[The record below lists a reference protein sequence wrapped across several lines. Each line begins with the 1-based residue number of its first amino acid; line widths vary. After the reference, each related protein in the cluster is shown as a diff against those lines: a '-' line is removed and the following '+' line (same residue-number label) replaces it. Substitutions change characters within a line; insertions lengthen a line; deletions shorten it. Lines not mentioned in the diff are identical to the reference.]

1 VKRSAPAVLAA
12 GVALLLALLAGGA
25 WLILLRAEV
34 DVAPGRPVQVE
45 IREGATPLEAGGAL
59 AAKGVVANPAMFR
72 LQVQMAGVESQL
84 QAGVYDLQTGM
95 TYADVI
101 EALREG
107 PPVELITLV
116 IPEGWTIQQ
125 VAARVQEKTGIPKA
139 EFTELAAKGAKSFS
153 FPFLESN
160 PTDSLEGYLF
170 PKTYRVAPGA
180 TAREV
185 VQMMLA
191 QFGEETSGLDLSN
204 AASHGAT
211 MHGLVTIGSMV
222 ERETKTSADR
232 ALVASVIYNRLAKGM
247 YLEIDATV
255 QYVLG
260 NKPRLLYSDLK
271 VRSPYNTYLNKG
283 LPPGPIASPGLA
295 SLQAAAAPAD
305 TGYLYYVLTHKD
317 GSHSFAL
324 TREEFL
330 RLKAQAKKGLK

>member
-1 VKRSAPAVLAA
+1 MRPRASTVVAA
-12 GVALLLALLAGGA
+12 GVALLLALVAGGV
-25 WLILLRAEV
+25 WLVLLRAEV
-34 DVAPGRPVQVE
+34 DVAPGRPVQVDVP
-45 IREGATPLEAGGAL
+45 EGATPLQAGTVL
-59 AAKGVVANPAMFR
+59 AAKGVVDNAAMFR
-72 LQVQMAGVESQL
+72 LQVQWAGVEGDL
-84 QAGVYDLQTGM
+84 RAGVYDLQTGM
-95 TYADVI
+95 SYAAAI

-107 PPVELITLV
+107 PPVELITLA
-116 IPEGWTIQQ
+116 IPEGWTIPQ
-125 VAARVQEKTGIPKA
+125 VAARVEEKTGVPKA
-139 EFTELAAKGAKSFS
+139 EFIELATKGARSFA
-153 FPFLESN
+153 FAFLGSN

-170 PKTYRVAPGA
+170 PKTYRVAPDA
-180 TAREV
+180 TARDI
-185 VQMMLA
+185 VQMMLV
-191 QFGEETSGLDLSN
+191 QFGEETSGLDLSY
-204 AASHGAT
+204 AASRRVT
-211 MHGLVTIGSMV
+211 MHGIVTIGSMI
-222 ERETKTSADR
+222 ERETKTSDDR

-255 QYVLG
+255 QYVVG

-295 SLQAAAAPAD
+295 SLQAAATPAE

>member
-1 VKRSAPAVLAA
+1 MRRRASAAVAGTVALLIVLAA
-12 GVALLLALLAGGA
+12 AGA
-25 WLILLRAEV
+25 WLGLLRPEVRVDAGRSVQV
-34 DVAPGRPVQVE
+34 DVPRGSSPADVGRV
-45 IREGATPLEAGGAL
+45 L
-59 AAKGVVANPAMFR
+59 AARGVIDNAAMFR
-72 LQVQMAGVESQL
+72 LRVQWAGAEGQL
-84 QAGVYDLQTGM
+84 QPGVYDLRTGM
-95 TYADVI
+95 TYGDAI

-107 PPVELITLV
+107 PPVVLTTLT
-116 IPEGWTIQQ
+116 IPEGWTIRQ
-125 VAARVQEKTGIPKA
+125 VAARVEEKTGVPSA
-139 EFTELAAKGAKSFS
+139 EFSDLATKGARSFR
-153 FPFLESN
+153 FAFLSSN

-180 TAREV
+180 TAREILE
-185 VQMMLA
+185 MMLT
-191 QFGEETSGLDLSN
+191 QFGEETSGLDLAY
-204 AASHGAT
+204 AASRGVT

-222 ERETKTSADR
+222 ERETKTADDR
-232 ALVASVIYNRLAKGM
+232 PLVSSVIYNRLSKGM

-260 NKPRLLYSDLK
+260 NKPRLLYSDLR

-295 SLQAAAAPAD
+295 SLQAAAEPAD